1 MKYQGIF
8 RSIAIIITVF
18 ILAVTFFY
26 IVYLIDNRY
35 TAPGAQPEGGVL
47 ELDEISLAEH
57 PAIFLVSDWE
67 IYRGRLLT
75 PNDFIVNPSLPDE
88 LTCIGEFYRFQEG
101 ANYKTERSFHESVT
115 YRLNI
120 FLPESPHSYTLE
132 LPEIYSAYSLYIN
145 GILIKQT
152 GTPDPNNYQPLIGI
166 SSVIPNASGQV
177 EIVISATDYNLFYSG
192 IVIPPAFG
200 ETETVTSHMIMR
212 LILRVV
218 CCTLGLCLAGFSLL
232 IMLLIGR
239 NGQKPGIM
247 VLEFIYSC
255 VCIVFTVYICH
266 PILKFVIPV
275 GFWTYA
281 AKNLT
286 WCLFLMLTMLMQKR
300 ISGFLSRWTNAFIAL
315 GIFACLWAV
324 FVPVFFKHNVEL
336 MNTYPVLI
344 NLYTWATALYLTL
357 CAVLSLY
364 KGASHSR
371 LICFALLILDAALLA
386 EKLFPLYEPIRFGHF
401 TELAGGVFVLCIGV
415 TLSIVIAD
423 QIQLRHAVEAR
434 AESVAKMLEVHKTY
448 YTALL
453 EKEQE
458 SRAARH
464 DLRHHIVL
472 LREMLG
478 RGDIESLTR
487 YLDEYSDNQPVPL
500 RISYCGH
507 YVTDMLLGLYSGFAE
522 NQNTKLQ
529 IHAEVPDALPISDV
543 DLCVILSNLLEN
555 ALEASAKLPSGERE
569 IIVRIGERRGQF
581 IILIENVFDGILVKD
596 SGKILSLK
604 AQGREGVGIVSVRTV
619 TARYNGETEFYAEE
633 NRFFSEIY
641 VPVYREE
648 V

>member
-1 MKYQGIF
+1 LKYQGIF

-47 ELDEISLAEH
+47 ELDEISFAEH

-75 PNDFIVNPSLPDE
+75 PNDFIVNPPLPDE
-88 LTCIGEFYRFQEG
+88 LTCIGEFNRFQEG
-101 ANYKTERSFHESVT
+101 VNCKTERSFQGS
-115 YRLNI
+115 I
-120 FLPESPHSYTLE
+120 
-132 LPEIYSAYSLYIN
+132 
-145 GILIKQT
+145 
-152 GTPDPNNYQPLIGI
+152 
-166 SSVIPNASGQV
+166 
-177 EIVISATDYNLFYSG
+177 
-192 IVIPPAFG
+192 
-200 ETETVTSHMIMR
+200 TSHMIVR

-218 CCTLGLCLAGFSLL
+218 CCTIGLCLAGFSLL
-232 IMLLIGR
+232 IMLFFGR

-255 VCIVFTVYICH
+255 ICIVFTVYICH

-281 AKNLT
+281 VKNLA

-386 EKLFPLYEPIRFGHF
+386 EKLFPLYEPIG
-401 TELAGGVFVLCIGV
+401 LGISLN
-415 TLSIVIAD
+415 L
-423 QIQLRHAVEAR
+423 Q
-434 AESVAKMLEVHKTY
+434 AEFLFYAL
-448 YTALL
+448 ALL
-453 EKEQE
+453 YQ
-458 SRAARH
+458 
-464 DLRHHIVL
+464 L
-472 LREMLG
+472 
-478 RGDIESLTR
+478 
-487 YLDEYSDNQPVPL
+487 
-500 RISYCGH
+500 
-507 YVTDMLLGLYSGFAE
+507 
-522 NQNTKLQ
+522 
-529 IHAEVPDALPISDV
+529 
-543 DLCVILSNLLEN
+543 
-555 ALEASAKLPSGERE
+555 
-569 IIVRIGERRGQF
+569 
-581 IILIENVFDGILVKD
+581 
-596 SGKILSLK
+596 
-604 AQGREGVGIVSVRTV
+604 
-619 TARYNGETEFYAEE
+619 
-633 NRFFSEIY
+633 
-641 VPVYREE
+641 
-648 V
+648 